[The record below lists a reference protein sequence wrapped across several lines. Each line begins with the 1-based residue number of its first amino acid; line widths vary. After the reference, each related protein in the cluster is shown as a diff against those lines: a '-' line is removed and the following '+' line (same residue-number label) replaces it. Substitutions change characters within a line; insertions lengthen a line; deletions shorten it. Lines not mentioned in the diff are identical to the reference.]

1 MFQCVVMTT
10 LKCPL
15 CGGKTKRFGK
25 TAAGAQRWQCLECKA
40 TFTHKIDNTAKLLK
54 EFLIWLLSRR
64 RQNDMPGGGRTFRRK
79 TSMFWEIWPLPP
91 LVDEIHRVIYV
102 DGIYLARNVVVL
114 IACSDTHV
122 LGWYLARG
130 ENTRSWIA
138 LLSRIA
144 PPDMVVTDGG
154 SGFTGAVR
162 AVWPHT
168 KVQRCTFH
176 VFSQTKRYTTS
187 RPKLECGRDLYA
199 LAKELLKIRDIDKA
213 TEWIVSYNDWNT
225 KWSSFLNEFSFI
237 EGKKVYTHERLRKA
251 RRSLNK
257 LINQGTLFTYLDPEL
272 TKDDSLPAM
281 NNRIE
286 GGVNAQL
293 RHMLQDHRGMNTL
306 RRIKAVFWWCYMHT
320 ECPLSPAG
328 ILREM
333 PTDKDIDDLYFSCSQ
348 AQRLQEGLPGWG
360 DAVVWNEFHH
370 QGSYRMD
377 YD

>member
-1 MFQCVVMTT
+1 
-10 LKCPL
+10 
-15 CGGKTKRFGK
+15 
-25 TAAGAQRWQCLECKA
+25 
-40 TFTHKIDNTAKLLK
+40 
-54 EFLIWLLSRR
+54 
-64 RQNDMPGGGRTFRRK
+64 
-79 TSMFWEIWPLPP
+79 MFWEIWPLPP

-114 IACSDTHV
+114 IACSDAHV

-130 ENTRSWIA
+130 ENSRSWAA

-144 PPDMVVTDGG
+144 PPDMVVSDGG
-154 SGFTGAVR
+154 SGFTGALR

-187 RPKLECGRDLYA
+187 RPKLECGRELYA
-199 LAKELLKIRDIDKA
+199 LAKELLRVKDLDKA
-213 TEWIVSYNDWNT
+213 TEWIVTYSDWNT
-225 KWSSFLNEFSFI
+225 KWNSFLNEFSFI
-237 EGKKVYTHERLRKA
+237 EGKKIYTHERLRKA

-272 TKDDSLPAM
+272 TKDGSLPAM

-306 RRIKAVFWWCYMHT
+306 RRIKAVFWWCYMHI
-320 ECPLSPAG
+320 EYPLSPAD

-333 PTDKDIDDLYFSCSQ
+333 PTDTDIDDLYFNCSQ

-360 DAVVWNEFHH
+360 DAVVWSEFHH